1 MQPRLKTQ
9 YKDTVLPHLQKEF
22 NYGNIMEVP
31 KLEKIVVNTCLKEAI
46 TNMKI
51 LDSAAAEIGLIT
63 GQKPI
68 ITRARNSIA
77 NFKLREGMPLGA
89 KVTLRS
95 AMMWEFL
102 DRLISVATP
111 RIRDFRGLNP
121 NGFDGRGNYSM
132 GLTEQIVFP
141 EIEYDKVQR
150 ITGMNITF
158 VTTAKTDEEAR
169 ELLRLFGFPFQG
181 EAPGA
186 KTTEQKEAA

>member
-9 YKDTVLPHLQKEF
+9 YKEVVLPHLRKEF
-22 NYGNIMEVP
+22 DYGNVMEVP
-31 KLEKIVVNTCLKEAI
+31 TLEKIVVNTCLKEAI

-68 ITRARNSIA
+68 ITRARKSIA
-77 NFKLREGMPLGA
+77 NFKLRDGMPLGA
-89 KVTLRS
+89 KVTLR
-95 AMMWEFL
+95 AAHKWEFL
-102 DRLISVATP
+102 DRLIAIAIP

-121 NGFDGRGNYSM
+121 HGFDGRGNYSM
-132 GLTEQIVFP
+132 GITEQIVFP

-158 VTTAKTDEEAR
+158 VTSANTDEEGRA
-169 ELLRLFGFPFQG
+169 LLTALGMPF
-181 EAPGA
+181 ADL
-186 KTTEQKEAA
+186 

>member
-9 YKDTVLPHLQKEF
+9 YHETVLPHLKKEF
-22 NYGNIMEVP
+22 NYGNVMEVP

-51 LDSAAAEIGLIT
+51 LDLAAEEIGLIT

-89 KVTLRS
+89 KTTLRS
-95 AMMWEFL
+95 TKMWEFL

-150 ITGMNITF
+150 INGMNITF
-158 VTTAKTDEEAR
+158 VTTAKTDEEGHA
-169 ELLRLFGFPFQG
+169 LLKALGMPF
-181 EAPGA
+181 AD
-186 KTTEQKEAA
+186 KK

>member
-9 YKDTVLPHLQKEF
+9 YQEAVLSHLQKEF

-31 KLEKIVVNTCLKEAI
+31 KLEKIVVNTCLKDAI

-51 LDSAAAEIGLIT
+51 LDLAAEEIGLIT

-95 AMMWEFL
+95 TKMWEFL

-158 VTTAKTDEEAR
+158 VTTAKTDEEGHA
-169 ELLRLFGFPFQG
+169 LLKALGLPF
-181 EAPGA
+181 AD
-186 KTTEQKEAA
+186 KK